1 MQINNRVPVSF
12 FTFAGN
18 TVSVVKNSSA
28 VPGKNLKSKKFI
40 YHSMTIII
48 TGTSSGI
55 GFVLAEYFGKKGHKV
70 YGLSRKHTESQ
81 YFRSIPTDVTD
92 HTEVQNAIAE
102 VLKTESRIDVL
113 INNAGMGM
121 VGAVED
127 SSKEDILK
135 LFNLNLVGSVQMMS
149 AVLPKMREHKF
160 GKIINVSSI
169 GSEMGLPFRGFYSAS
184 KSALDKVTEAMRYE
198 VYPWNIEVCSL
209 HLGDIK
215 TNIAENRVRTKVS
228 EPYKNVFDKVYA
240 LMNSHVGDGTEPLEV
255 ATYVEN
261 LLNKNKWKAHYYFGK
276 FGQKIGV
283 PLKWILPQGTYE
295 NLMKKYNKLD

>member
-1 MQINNRVPVSF
+1 MN
-12 FTFAGN
+12 
-18 TVSVVKNSSA
+18 K
-28 VPGKNLKSKKFI
+28 
-40 YHSMTIII
+40 TIII

-55 GFVLAEYFGKKGHKV
+55 GFVLAEYFGKKGYKV
-70 YGLSRKHTESQ
+70 YGLSRKFTESA
-81 YFRSIPTDVTD
+81 YFQSIPTDITD
-92 HTEVQNAIAE
+92 NDAVQNAISEILKAE
-102 VLKTESRIDVL
+102 NRIDVL

-121 VGAVED
+121 VGSVED

-135 LFNLNLVGSVQMMS
+135 LFNLNLVGAVQMMS
-149 AVLPKMREHKF
+149 AVLPKMRENKF
-160 GKIINVSSI
+160 GQIINVSSI

-198 VYPWNIEVCSL
+198 VYPWNVSVCSL

-228 EPYKNVFDKVYA
+228 EPYKNVFEKVYA
-240 LMNSHVGDGTEPLEV
+240 LMNSHVGDGNAPLEV
-255 ATYVEN
+255 AEYVEK

-276 FGQKIGV
+276 LGQKIGV

-295 NLMKKYNKLD
+295 NLMKKYNKLDKN

>member
-1 MQINNRVPVSF
+1 M
-12 FTFAGN
+12 
-18 TVSVVKNSSA
+18 
-28 VPGKNLKSKKFI
+28 
-40 YHSMTIII
+40 IIVI

-55 GFVLAEYFGKKGHKV
+55 GLSLAEHFGKKGNKV
-70 YGLSRKHTESQ
+70 YGLSRKKIESA
-81 YFRSIPTDVTD
+81 YFTSIPTDITD
-92 HTEVQNAIAE
+92 KNQIDAAISQI
-102 VLKTESRIDVL
+102 LNQESRIDVL

-135 LFNLNLVGSVQMMS
+135 LFNLNLVGAVQMMT
-149 AVLPKMREHKF
+149 AILPSMRNQRN

-198 VYPWNIEVCSL
+198 IADWNIQACSL

-215 TNIAENRVRTKVS
+215 TNIAENRVKTSVS
-228 EPYKNVFDKVYA
+228 EPYQKIFSKVYE
-240 LMNSHVGDGTEPLEV
+240 LMNSHVDDGSEPEEV
-255 ATYVEN
+255 SFYMEK
-261 LLNKNKWKAHYYFGK
+261 LLSKEKWKAHYYFGK

-283 PLKWILPQGTYE
+283 PLKWILPQNVYE
-295 NLMKKYNKLD
+295 NLMKKYNNLDK